1 MSAVS
6 TRRAPVAASPRRD
19 APTVAALLAAGGVA
33 VAVGA
38 AGLVAPDAF
47 HAASGVAVG
56 DDAGL
61 LSELRA
67 ASGVVLTAGIGLLA
81 GVARPRLGGPALFAG
96 AALYLSYAAGRAV
109 AWASD
114 GWPGPSLLAA
124 GAVEGVIGVACA
136 VTLLRRRAGSG
147 G

>member
-1 MSAVS
+1 MA
-6 TRRAPVAASPRRD
+6 APPRRD
-19 APTVAALLAAGGVA
+19 MPAIAALLAAGGVA

-47 HAASGVAVG
+47 HAASGVVVG

-67 ASGVVLTAGIGLLA
+67 ASGVVLAAGIGLLA
-81 GVARPRLGGPALFAG
+81 GVARPRLAGPALFAG
-96 AALYLSYAAGRAV
+96 SALYLSYAVGRAV
-109 AWASD
+109 AWAAD
-114 GWPGPSLLAA
+114 GWPGPSLLTA
-124 GAVEGVIGVACA
+124 GVVEGVIGVACA
-136 VTLLRRRAGSG
+136 VTLLRRRARSG